1 MIWTAAKMTPYILR
15 LLTGRPSYRT
25 DASETTID
33 SSSRTGIPAMAEHI
47 DSKGQKD
54 ISFFVSNGISSS
66 GVGG

>member
-1 MIWTAAKMTPYILR
+1 MSLAAR
-15 LLTGRPSYRT
+15 
-25 DASETTID
+25 
-33 SSSRTGIPAMAEHI
+33 IPAMAEHI